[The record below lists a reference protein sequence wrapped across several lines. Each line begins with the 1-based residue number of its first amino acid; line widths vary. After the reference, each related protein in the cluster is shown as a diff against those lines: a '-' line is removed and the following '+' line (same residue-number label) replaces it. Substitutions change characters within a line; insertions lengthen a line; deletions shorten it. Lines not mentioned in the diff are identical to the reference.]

1 MGEKIL
7 IVDDDASIVK
17 LVEHILRN
25 EGYEVFSASNG
36 LQALKKV
43 EVENPDLIILDIM
56 LPGIDGFD
64 LCERLRAGLGTSF
77 TPILILPAKGRE
89 EDKRVATQNGA
100 DAYLTKPINAPDLVD
115 EVADLLSR
123 KPTMSR

>member
-1 MGEKIL
+1 VGEKIL
-7 IVDDDASIVK
+7 IVDDDDSIVK
-17 LVEHILRN
+17 LAVHILES
-25 EGYEVFSASNG
+25 EGYEIFSASNG

-43 EVENPDLIILDIM
+43 EAENPDLIILDIM

-77 TPILILPAKGRE
+77 IPILILSSKGRE

-100 DAYLTKPINAPDLVD
+100 GAYLTKPIDASDLIDKVG
-115 EVADLLSR
+115 ELLSLR
-123 KPTMSR
+123 PTVSQ